1 MMSPGAFEIQEVFEH
16 AEWASQSGDATAH
29 APYLRKSPLA
39 GNSRK
44 SILIQIAKGDQTAP
58 TPRTSATIR
67 AGNLQD
73 VTNLLSSRS
82 RVRGGSGDSKN
93 PHSFLLTIA
102 SRSITGVVARGAQ
115 RQAATSLQSK
125 GARIIHPEPARFFE
139 VPIAEL
145 PERLEFI
152 R

>member
-1 MMSPGAFEIQEVFEH
+1 M
-16 AEWASQSGDATAH
+16 
-29 APYLRKSPLA
+29 RKSPLA

-73 VTNLLSSRS
+73 VTMSYRHDLAYAE
-82 RVRGGSGDSKN
+82 DSAIAKN

-102 SRSITGVVARGAQ
+102 SPAITGVVARGAQ
-115 RQAATSLQSK
+115 RQLATFLESK
-125 GARIIHPEPARFFE
+125 GARIIHPEPAQFFE
-139 VPIAEL
+139 VPIVEL

>member
-1 MMSPGAFEIQEVFEH
+1 MYYRHDLAY
-16 AEWASQSGDATAH
+16 AEDS
-29 APYLRKSPLA
+29 A
-39 GNSRK
+39 G
-44 SILIQIAKGDQTAP
+44 P
-58 TPRTSATIR
+58 
-67 AGNLQD
+67 
-73 VTNLLSSRS
+73 
-82 RVRGGSGDSKN
+82 KN

-102 SRSITGVVARGAQ
+102 SPAITGVVARGAQ
-115 RQAATSLQSK
+115 SQLATFLESK